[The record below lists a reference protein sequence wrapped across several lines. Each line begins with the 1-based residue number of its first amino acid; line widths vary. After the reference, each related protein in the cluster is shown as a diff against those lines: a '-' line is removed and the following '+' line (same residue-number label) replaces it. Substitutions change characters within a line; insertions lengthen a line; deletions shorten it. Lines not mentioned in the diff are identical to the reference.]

1 MKMDKSKIYISSI
14 IVFIIISGF
23 VYINFFQNEIQ
34 STSTQT
40 IRLQREP
47 YNTEINIY
55 DNSNFQNTFEIEN
68 TKNTIIIFIS
78 GEVENPNVFELP
90 YGSRVIDAIEIAGGA
105 TDNADINKINLA
117 RIISDSEHIIIPHYT
132 EQNIVTEMQ
141 NTQNTNNSSGLININ
156 TADSAT
162 LQNLPGIGPS
172 ISQNIIRYREQHG
185 NFTSIEQIQNVN
197 RIGQN
202 IFNGI
207 RDLITV
213 N

>member
-1 MKMDKSKIYISSI
+1 MDKSKIYISSI